1 MPKKKSTLIIMIILI
16 VINILLVLGIIFGS
30 IDKARLEKDQEPIF
44 SFNVSTYMDGGTQ
57 VYLGLGYKIYKYPR
71 TRMDIVDIG
80 TWFLEYKDGYAPGN
94 LTEQLEEFL
103 MYNSMNDVI
112 YPDNTEVSNEVEIMN
127 EVPAE

>member
-1 MPKKKSTLIIMIILI
+1 MPKKKSTLIIMITLI

-30 IDKARLEKDQEPIF
+30 IDKARLEKDQDPIF
-44 SFNVSTYMDGGTQ
+44 SVSVGPVMDGTQ
-57 VYLGLGYKIYKYPR
+57 IYLGLGYKIYKYPR

-103 MYNSMNDVI
+103 MYNSMNDVV
-112 YPDNTEVSNEVEIMN
+112 YPDNTEISNEVEIMN
-127 EVPAE
+127 EVPEE